1 MLIDATLHTA
11 GDEVWIHKAGS
22 AGLLAIS
29 VRLGSDGRLEIA
41 TENAV
46 DVPGFGVLEHG
57 ALTSGP
63 RAQSIKVGD
72 REQHGETG

>member
-29 VRLGSDGRLEIA
+29 VRLGSDGRLEIS

-46 DVPGFGVLEHG
+46 EVPGFGVLDHG

-63 RAQSIKVGD
+63 RALSIKVGD
-72 REQHGETG
+72 PEQLGAPG